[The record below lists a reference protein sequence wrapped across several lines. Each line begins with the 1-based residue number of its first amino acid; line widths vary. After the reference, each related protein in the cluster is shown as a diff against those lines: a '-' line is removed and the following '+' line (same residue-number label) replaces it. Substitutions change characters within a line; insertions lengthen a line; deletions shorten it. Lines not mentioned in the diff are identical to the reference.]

1 MIDHCSVEEKA
12 PQWSQA
18 TQTKN
23 EGFVIQERLFKA
35 SSKPDKILFLS
46 RLSLSLSLLW
56 QSCST
61 DVHIYL
67 FSKKF
72 VHARPN
78 NLRYQLSQNYS
89 LLSIKR
95 DDPCPQFCP
104 KGMCTSK
111 ELFPSYKPF
120 QIRIGIR
127 KYVFLFSKPGNGIE
141 GLKIRG

>member
-1 MIDHCSVEEKA
+1 MIDHYLIEEKKPVVEQSGGNERGLCHTRKTA
-12 PQWSQA
+12 QSQ
-18 TQTKN
+18 
-23 EGFVIQERLFKA
+23 LKA
-35 SSKPDKILFLS
+35 RQNPFP
-46 RLSLSLSLLW
+46 LSLSSIW
-56 QSCST
+56 QNYTYVYGTLVC
-61 DVHIYL
+61 
-67 FSKKF
+67 SKKF

-78 NLRYQLSQNYS
+78 NLRYKLSQNFD

-95 DDPCPQFCP
+95 DDPCPQFRP